1 MRASI
6 KFAMLPITTFASS
19 EQCTSRDLHS
29 SCLLLKEHKGLE
41 FSQLNKQPSIQMPQ
55 LTFLFANLLQQ
66 GCLKP
71 SGRSK
76 LGRVI
81 LDVYENGMMEDLTS
95 RIQRTGGGIEEE

>member
-1 MRASI
+1 
-6 KFAMLPITTFASS
+6 
-19 EQCTSRDLHS
+19 
-29 SCLLLKEHKGLE
+29 
-41 FSQLNKQPSIQMPQ
+41 MPQ